1 MPRTRE
7 IEKCFQCVW
16 DIFLCLM
23 EWAASYLTFYE
34 DSDETANGIH
44 QAQMSCLKKYELDI
58 KHITAYAADNAN
70 VNFGKC
76 HSVSQLLSSADSHIL
91 KANCPAHI
99 AHNTCKHA
107 CDQLSVDIE
116 SLVLK
121 IYSRFS
127 VSASREG
134 NCVHFLLLLPLS
146 GEKFCFMFAC
156 DGRLSI
162 PLLIVSCRAGQ
173 LSPHTSGPVGETCPL
188 YLSRIFEDEDKTPHH
203 CLCTQRVHVLSLCYF
218 IPLQNCYHYD
228 KCLKTIHCIFT
239 HSRCCC
245 RPPFV
250 PYFIV
255 TKLAT
260 LINRMKTAANK
271 LVSV

>member
-1 MPRTRE
+1 M
-7 IEKCFQCVW
+7 
-16 DIFLCLM
+16 
-23 EWAASYLTFYE
+23 TFYE

-44 QAQMSCLKKYELDI
+44 QAQMNCLKKYELDI

-188 YLSRIFEDEDKTPHH
+188 YLSRIFEDEDKTAAHEIY
-203 CLCTQRVHVLSLCYF
+203 LYTTWGVFLTQSLKSWRKQSSASEMCTGWWENSKR
-218 IPLQNCYHYD
+218 
-228 KCLKTIHCIFT
+228 
-239 HSRCCC
+239 RC
-245 RPPFV
+245 FGG
-250 PYFIV
+250 
-255 TKLAT
+255 K
-260 LINRMKTAANK
+260 KTAF
-271 LVSV
+271 LDTRPSS